1 MNTDTLNAYCTSYL
15 QYDVHI
21 FECLYLYIQL
31 YVCRPLGGVRAR
43 MHSDVFPPSVR
54 GKTFKIVRRDGGRRA
69 SRRRG

>member
-1 MNTDTLNAYCTSYL
+1 
-15 QYDVHI
+15 
-21 FECLYLYIQL
+21 
-31 YVCRPLGGVRAR
+31 

>member
-1 MNTDTLNAYCTSYL
+1 MYTFLSAYIYTFNYTCASLSGERT
-15 QYDVHI
+15 
-21 FECLYLYIQL
+21 
-31 YVCRPLGGVRAR
+31 R